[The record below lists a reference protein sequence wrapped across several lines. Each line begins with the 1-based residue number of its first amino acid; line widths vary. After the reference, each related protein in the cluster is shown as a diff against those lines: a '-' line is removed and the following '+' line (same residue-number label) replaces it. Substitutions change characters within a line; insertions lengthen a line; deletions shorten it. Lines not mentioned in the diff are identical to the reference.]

1 MYIYAVMIVT
11 HPLYYI
17 MQLLG
22 CIQELLQLRFQILD
36 QAAPSNLY
44 CKKLVCNRGIE
55 DKK

>member
-22 CIQELLQLRFQILD
+22 WIQELLQLCFQILD
-36 QAAPSNLY
+36 QVAPNNLY